1 MPNVWLVRSPEYS
14 LTKFREVRDLLN
26 RYKGVVQFF
35 PEKPEKGEEL
45 PLLQDE
51 KNIDSSSTLEPKE
64 LSWFF
69 ERCNEFRKQ
78 EDIGDDEMVMLLTDI
93 RNPYNYFNG
102 IDFETGLNMMV
113 HTADWDR
120 FFPGS
125 DESYPVAYHVAATV
139 LIRKWFNTLHEA
151 QNLINLI
158 PQGCMMDFCKIKQD
172 VKLKILTA
180 NISEEALKSMSEN
193 KLDPNLINQTLRI
206 FEGIR
211 EEVLFKKY
219 NELIQP
225 RPIKL
230 SIRGEKRNMYFPELS
245 DKKIKLST
253 LSRTVYIFLLQHS
266 DPHQGFE
273 PARRADEENIRILF
287 DIYNKT
293 FSFEYFPVDGIDY
306 TNRRKTIE
314 ELCDTKNNKKWEQLI
329 SKTNNILEETLGKDL
344 AKLYII
350 ESGRGV
356 SKKIAVARQFIE
368 GLYDQY

>member
-1 MPNVWLVRSPEYS
+1 MPNVWLLRSPEYS

-26 RYKGVVQFF
+26 SFKGVIKFF
-35 PEKPEKGEEL
+35 PEKSDKEEEL
-45 PLLQDE
+45 PLLEDE
-51 KNIDSSSTLEPKE
+51 KNIDPSSTLEAKE
-64 LSWFF
+64 LTWFF
-69 ERCNEFRKQ
+69 EKCNEFRKNQ

-93 RNPYNYFNG
+93 PNRNNFFNG

-113 HTADWDR
+113 QTSEWDR

-139 LIRKWFNTLHEA
+139 LIRNWFKTLNEA
-151 QNLINLI
+151 KNLINLV
-158 PQGCMMDFCKIKQD
+158 PQGCMMDFCKFKKD

-180 NISEEALKSMSEN
+180 DISEEALKSMTKNE
-193 KLDPNLINQTLRI
+193 LDANLISQTLRI
-206 FEGIR
+206 FQGIR
-211 EEVLFKKY
+211 TEILFKKY

-230 SIRGEKRNMYFPELS
+230 SIRGSKRNMYFPELS
-245 DKKIKLST
+245 DKKINLPT

-266 DPHQGFE
+266 NPQEGFE
-273 PARRADEENIRILF
+273 PARRADEENISLLF
-287 DIYNKT
+287 EIYNKT
-293 FSFEYFPVDGIDY
+293 FSFELYPIDGIEY
-306 TNRRKTIE
+306 SNRRKTIE

-329 SKTNNILEETLGKDL
+329 SKTNSIIVETLGPDL

-356 SKKIAVARQFIE
+356 SKKIAVDRKWIE
-368 GLYDQY
+368 GLHD

>member
-26 RYKGVVQFF
+26 KYKGVVKFF
-35 PEKPEKGEEL
+35 PEKLEKGEEL
-45 PLLQDE
+45 PLLEDE
-51 KNIDSSSTLEPKE
+51 KNIDPSSTLEPKE

-69 ERCNEFRKQ
+69 ERCNEFRMQ
-78 EDIGDDEMVMLLTDI
+78 EDIGDEEMVMLLTDI

-139 LIRKWFNTLHEA
+139 LIRKWFNLESEA
-151 QNLINLI
+151 KAMLNLL
-158 PQGCMMDFCKIKQD
+158 PKGCMMDFCNFKKD

-180 NISEEALKSMSEN
+180 DISEEALTSMSES
-193 KLDPNLINQTLRI
+193 KLDPNLISQTLRI
-206 FEGIR
+206 FQGVRTEI
-211 EEVLFKKY
+211 LFKKY

-225 RPIKL
+225 QPIIL
-230 SIRGEKRNMYFPELS
+230 SIRGDKRNMYFPDLS

-253 LSRTVYIFLLQHS
+253 LSRTVYIFLLRHS
-266 DPHQGFE
+266 NPNEGFD
-273 PARRADEENIRILF
+273 PARRADEENIRLLF

-293 FSFEYFPVDGIDY
+293 FSLEYYPIDGIDY

-329 SKTNNILEETLGKDL
+329 SKTNSIIVETLGPDL

-356 SKKIAVARQFIE
+356 SKKIAVDRQFIE
-368 GLYDQY
+368 GLYDQ